1 MAKSFASIT
10 PSLLVLF
17 VSLGFAADA
26 AIPRDLHEAHES
38 LTQHFSAADISRI
51 RKMKS
56 EDEMIGLV
64 GLQEASALTNEWQ
77 LWADSPLARYFK
89 RLGVTEPH
97 DMIGIVA
104 DTYWCKLHGRPFALR
119 AKVAK
124 LRKEYARQ
132 EAMKPKGKSPR
143 DGAEIDWFDIHS
155 GKTTD
160 IYLGV
165 SKSDGSFWRYDH
177 SNGRGIE
184 PALPDEAKE
193 MTTIIESTK
202 HLK

>member
-1 MAKSFASIT
+1 
-10 PSLLVLF
+10 
-17 VSLGFAADA
+17 
-26 AIPRDLHEAHES
+26 
-38 LTQHFSAADISRI
+38 
-51 RKMKS
+51 
-56 EDEMIGLV
+56 
-64 GLQEASALTNEWQ
+64 
-77 LWADSPLARYFK
+77 
-89 RLGVTEPH
+89 
-97 DMIGIVA
+97 
-104 DTYWCKLHGRPFALR
+104 
-119 AKVAK
+119 
-124 LRKEYARQ
+124 
-132 EAMKPKGKSPR
+132 MKPKGKSPR
-143 DGAEIDWFDIHS
+143 DGAEIDWFDIHG